1 MKIVVYNPDLDNDE
15 RTFLSRRLA
24 AGVTQL
30 HVKNSDRFQVGQRI
44 LVGEMSRERTEI
56 LEVASKTPTTI
67 TLDSASIFPHDAD
80 DPVTVLEY
88 DKVRIYRS
96 EAGISGPYN
105 LMVES
110 EQDIDVDNAAGIT
123 TYDDVNALDSY
134 YYKIAYYNS
143 VLDEE
148 SEYTSPIKSTGYDE
162 GSAGR
167 LILDIAEQVND
178 DEFLIWSIN
187 TYLAVMN
194 DISDDLITQAKRPYR
209 FLKRLALLDVELGGT
224 TAPYPADLWKIDY
237 VEANIANPVS
247 VEVIRPK
254 VVSAGD
260 MRFRQ
265 SQTPLPSDM
274 VYEVAFDD
282 ETSSLLFNPPART
295 MRLGAFRLHYYKF
308 FTRFKTMSDKV
319 ETPNALIYKWGLLR
333 DFYLAKADE
342 DSKYMAKSSM
352 YDQRYQA
359 EVMKLQRE
367 KQIMADA
374 PRQMG
379 PPIRRYRQ

>member
-1 MKIVVYNPDLDNDE
+1 MKVIAFNPDISQDE
-15 RTFLSRRLA
+15 RTFLSRRIA
-24 AGVTQL
+24 AGVTVL
-30 HVKNSDRFQVGQRI
+30 NVKNSDRMEVGERI
-44 LVGEMSRERTEI
+44 LVGEMSRERSEI
-56 LEVASKTPTTI
+56 VEVASKTQTTI
-67 TLDSASIFPHDAD
+67 TLTDATVFPHDAD
-80 DPVTVLEY
+80 DPVTLLQY
-88 DKVRIYRS
+88 DQIRFYRS
-96 EAGISGPYN
+96 TAGEPGPFS
-105 LMVES
+105 LLHTTDV
-110 EQDIDVDNAAGIT
+110 DVDNADGKT
-123 TYDDVNALDSY
+123 YYDDVNALDDY
-134 YYKIAYYNS
+134 WYQIAYYDS
-143 VLDEE
+143 VHAEE
-148 SEYTSPIKSTGYDE
+148 SERSASIQSTGYED

-178 DEFLIWSIN
+178 KEFLTWSIN

-209 FLKRLALLDVELGGT
+209 FLKRLALLDVDLGGT
-224 TAPYPADLWKIDY
+224 TAPYPANLWKIDY

-260 MRFRQ
+260 MRYRQ

-282 ETSSLLFNPPART
+282 ESNSLLFNPPART
-295 MRLGAFRLHYYKF
+295 MRIGAFRLHYYKF
-308 FTRFKTMSDKV
+308 FNRFKTMSDKV
-319 ETPNALIYKWGLLR
+319 ETPNALVYKWGLLR
-333 DFYLAKADE
+333 DYYLAKADE
-342 DSKYMAKSSM
+342 DSKYVAKSSM

-367 KQIMADA
+367 KQIVADA

-379 PPIRRYRQ
+379 PQIRRYRQ

>member
-105 LMVES
+105 LIVES
-110 EQDIDVDNAAGIT
+110 EQDIDVDNAGGIT

-178 DEFLIWSIN
+178 NEFLTWSIN

-224 TAPYPADLWKIDY
+224 TVPYPADLWKIDY

-282 ETSSLLFNPPART
+282 ETNSLLFNPPART

>member
-1 MKIVVYNPDLDNDE
+1 MKVIAFNPDISQDE
-15 RTFLSRRLA
+15 RTFLSRRIA
-24 AGVTQL
+24 AGATVL
-30 HVKNSDRFQVGQRI
+30 NVKNSDRMEVGGRI
-44 LVGEMSRERTEI
+44 LVGEMSRERSEI
-56 LEVASKTPTTI
+56 VEVASKTPTTI
-67 TLDSASIFPHDAD
+67 TLAGATVFPHDAD
-80 DPVTVLEY
+80 DPVTLLQY
-88 DKVRIYRS
+88 DQIRFYRS
-96 EAGISGPYN
+96 TAGEPGPFS
-105 LMVES
+105 LLHTTDV
-110 EQDIDVDNAAGIT
+110 DVDNADGKT
-123 TYDDVNALDSY
+123 YYDDVNALDDY
-134 YYKIAYYNS
+134 WYQIAYYDS
-143 VLDEE
+143 VHDEE
-148 SEYTSPIKSTGYDE
+148 SERSASIQSTGYED

-178 DEFLIWSIN
+178 KEFLTWSIN

-209 FLKRLALLDVELGGT
+209 FLKRLALLDVDLGGT
-224 TAPYPADLWKIDY
+224 TAPYPANLWKIDY

-260 MRFRQ
+260 MRYRQ

-282 ETSSLLFNPPART
+282 ESNSLLFNPPART
-295 MRLGAFRLHYYKF
+295 MRIGAFRLHYYKF
-308 FTRFKTMSDKV
+308 FNRFKTMSDKV
-319 ETPNALIYKWGLLR
+319 ETPNALVYKWGLLR
-333 DFYLAKADE
+333 DYYLAKADE
-342 DSKYMAKSSM
+342 DSKYVTKSSM

-367 KQIMADA
+367 KQIVADA

-379 PPIRRYRQ
+379 PQIRRYRQ

>member
-1 MKIVVYNPDLDNDE
+1 MKVIAFNPDISQDE

-24 AGVTQL
+24 AGATVL
-30 HVKNSDRFQVGQRI
+30 NVKNSDRMEVGERI
-44 LVGEMSRERTEI
+44 LVGEMSRERSEI
-56 LEVASKTPTTI
+56 VEVASKTPTTI
-67 TLDSASIFPHDAD
+67 TLAEATVFPHDAD
-80 DPVTVLEY
+80 DPVTLLQY
-88 DKVRIYRS
+88 DQIRFYRS
-96 EAGISGPYN
+96 TAGELGPFS
-105 LMVES
+105 LLHTTDV
-110 EQDIDVDNAAGIT
+110 DVDNADGKT
-123 TYDDVNALDSY
+123 YYDDVNALDDY
-134 YYKIAYYNS
+134 WYQIAYYDS
-143 VLDEE
+143 VHDEE
-148 SEYTSPIKSTGYDE
+148 SERSASIQSTGYED

-178 DEFLIWSIN
+178 KEFLTWSIN

-224 TAPYPADLWKIDY
+224 TAPYPDNLWKIDY

-282 ETSSLLFNPPART
+282 ETNSLLFNPPART

-308 FTRFKTMSDKV
+308 FNRFKTMSDKV
-319 ETPNALIYKWGLLR
+319 ETPNALVYKWGLLR
-333 DFYLAKADE
+333 DYYLAKADE
-342 DSKYMAKSSM
+342 DSKYVTKSSM

-367 KQIMADA
+367 KQIVADA

>member
-1 MKIVVYNPDLDNDE
+1 MKVIAFNPDISQDE

-24 AGVTQL
+24 AGATVL
-30 HVKNSDRFQVGQRI
+30 NVKNSDRMEVGERI
-44 LVGEMSRERTEI
+44 LVGEMSRERSEI
-56 LEVASKTPTTI
+56 VEVASKTQTTI
-67 TLDSASIFPHDAD
+67 TLAGATVFPHDAD
-80 DPVTVLEY
+80 DPVTLLQY
-88 DKVRIYRS
+88 DQIRFYRS
-96 EAGISGPYN
+96 TAGEPGPFS
-105 LMVES
+105 LLHTTDV
-110 EQDIDVDNAAGIT
+110 DVDNADGKT
-123 TYDDVNALDSY
+123 YYDDVNALDDY
-134 YYKIAYYNS
+134 WYQIAYYDS
-143 VLDEE
+143 VHDEE
-148 SEYTSPIKSTGYDE
+148 SERSASIQSTGYED

-178 DEFLIWSIN
+178 KEFLTWSIN

-209 FLKRLALLDVELGGT
+209 FLKRLALLDVDLGGT

-260 MRFRQ
+260 MRYRQ

-282 ETSSLLFNPPART
+282 ESNSLLFNPPART
-295 MRLGAFRLHYYKF
+295 MRIGAFRLHYYKF
-308 FTRFKTMSDKV
+308 FNRFKTMSDKV
-319 ETPNALIYKWGLLR
+319 ETPNALVYKWGLLR
-333 DFYLAKADE
+333 DYYLAKADE
-342 DSKYMAKSSM
+342 DSKYVAKSSM

-367 KQIMADA
+367 KQIVADA

-379 PPIRRYRQ
+379 PQIRRYRQ

>member
-1 MKIVVYNPDLDNDE
+1 MKVIAFNPDISQDE
-15 RTFLSRRLA
+15 RTFLSRRIA
-24 AGVTQL
+24 AGATVL
-30 HVKNSDRFQVGQRI
+30 NVKNSDRMEVGERI
-44 LVGEMSRERTEI
+44 LVGEMSRERSEI
-56 LEVASKTPTTI
+56 VEVASKTQTTI
-67 TLDSASIFPHDAD
+67 TLAGATVFPHDAD
-80 DPVTVLEY
+80 DPVTLLQY
-88 DKVRIYRS
+88 DQIRFYRS
-96 EAGISGPYN
+96 TAGEPGPFS
-105 LMVES
+105 LLHTTDV
-110 EQDIDVDNAAGIT
+110 DVDNADGKT
-123 TYDDVNALDSY
+123 YYDDVNALDDY
-134 YYKIAYYNS
+134 WYQIAYYDS
-143 VLDEE
+143 VHDEE
-148 SEYTSPIKSTGYDE
+148 SERSASIQSTGYED

-178 DEFLIWSIN
+178 KEFLTWSIN

-209 FLKRLALLDVELGGT
+209 FLKRLALLDVDLGGT
-224 TAPYPADLWKIDY
+224 TAPYPDNLWKIDY

-260 MRFRQ
+260 MRYRQ

-282 ETSSLLFNPPART
+282 ESNSLLFNPPART
-295 MRLGAFRLHYYKF
+295 MRIGAFRLHYYKF
-308 FTRFKTMSDKV
+308 FNRFKTMSDKV
-319 ETPNALIYKWGLLR
+319 ETPNALVYKWGLLR
-333 DFYLAKADE
+333 DYYLAKADE
-342 DSKYMAKSSM
+342 DSKYVAKSSM

-367 KQIMADA
+367 KQIVADA

-379 PPIRRYRQ
+379 PQIRRYRQ

>member
-1 MKIVVYNPDLDNDE
+1 MKVIAFNPDISQDE
-15 RTFLSRRLA
+15 RTFLSRRIA
-24 AGVTQL
+24 AGATVL
-30 HVKNSDRFQVGQRI
+30 NVKNSDRMAVGERI
-44 LVGEMSRERTEI
+44 LVGEMSRERSEI
-56 LEVASKTPTTI
+56 VEVASKTPTTI
-67 TLDSASIFPHDAD
+67 TLAGATVFPHDAD
-80 DPVTVLEY
+80 DPVTLLQY
-88 DKVRIYRS
+88 DQIRFYRS
-96 EAGISGPYN
+96 TAGEPGPFS
-105 LMVES
+105 LLHTTDV
-110 EQDIDVDNAAGIT
+110 DVDNADGKT
-123 TYDDVNALDSY
+123 YYDDVNALDDY
-134 YYKIAYYNS
+134 WYQIAYYDS
-143 VLDEE
+143 VHDEE
-148 SEYTSPIKSTGYDE
+148 SERSASIQSTGYED

-178 DEFLIWSIN
+178 KEFLTWSIN

-209 FLKRLALLDVELGGT
+209 FLKRLALLDVDLGGT
-224 TAPYPADLWKIDY
+224 TAPYPANLWKIDY

-260 MRFRQ
+260 MRYRQ

-282 ETSSLLFNPPART
+282 ESNSLLFNPPART
-295 MRLGAFRLHYYKF
+295 MRIGAFRLHYYKF
-308 FTRFKTMSDKV
+308 FNRFKTMSDKV
-319 ETPNALIYKWGLLR
+319 ETPNALVYKWGLLR
-333 DFYLAKADE
+333 DYYLAKADE
-342 DSKYMAKSSM
+342 DSKYVAKSSM

-367 KQIMADA
+367 KQIVADA

-379 PPIRRYRQ
+379 PQIRRYRQ

>member
-1 MKIVVYNPDLDNDE
+1 M
-15 RTFLSRRLA
+15 
-24 AGVTQL
+24 
-30 HVKNSDRFQVGQRI
+30 
-44 LVGEMSRERTEI
+44 
-56 LEVASKTPTTI
+56 ASKTPTTI
-67 TLDSASIFPHDAD
+67 TLTDATVFPHDAD
-80 DPVTVLEY
+80 DPVTLLQY
-88 DKVRIYRS
+88 DQIRFYRS
-96 EAGISGPYN
+96 TAGEPGPFS
-105 LMVES
+105 LLHTTDV
-110 EQDIDVDNAAGIT
+110 DVDNADGKT
-123 TYDDVNALDSY
+123 YYDDVNALDDY
-134 YYKIAYYNS
+134 WYQIAYYDS
-143 VLDEE
+143 VHDEE
-148 SEYTSPIKSTGYDE
+148 SERSASIQSTGYED

-178 DEFLIWSIN
+178 KEFLTWSIN

-209 FLKRLALLDVELGGT
+209 FLKRLALLDVDLGGT
-224 TAPYPADLWKIDY
+224 TAPYPANLWKIDY

-282 ETSSLLFNPPART
+282 ETNSLLFNPPART

>member
-1 MKIVVYNPDLDNDE
+1 MKVIAFNPDISQDE
-15 RTFLSRRLA
+15 RTFLSRRIA
-24 AGVTQL
+24 AGATVL
-30 HVKNSDRFQVGQRI
+30 NVKNSDRMEVGERI
-44 LVGEMSRERTEI
+44 LVGEMSRERSEI
-56 LEVASKTPTTI
+56 VEVASKTQTTI
-67 TLDSASIFPHDAD
+67 TLTDATVFPHDAD
-80 DPVTVLEY
+80 DPVTLLQY
-88 DKVRIYRS
+88 DQIRFYRS
-96 EAGISGPYN
+96 TAGEPGPFS
-105 LMVES
+105 LLHTTDV
-110 EQDIDVDNAAGIT
+110 DVDNADGKT
-123 TYDDVNALDSY
+123 YYDDVNALDDY
-134 YYKIAYYNS
+134 WYQIAYYDS
-143 VLDEE
+143 VHDEE
-148 SEYTSPIKSTGYDE
+148 SERSASIKSTGYED

-178 DEFLIWSIN
+178 KEFLTWSIN

-209 FLKRLALLDVELGGT
+209 FLKRLALLDVDLGGT
-224 TAPYPADLWKIDY
+224 TAPYPANLWKIDY

-260 MRFRQ
+260 MRYRQ

-282 ETSSLLFNPPART
+282 ESNSLLFNPPART
-295 MRLGAFRLHYYKF
+295 MRIGAFRLHYYKF
-308 FTRFKTMSDKV
+308 FNRFKTMSDKV
-319 ETPNALIYKWGLLR
+319 ETPNAIVYKWGLLR
-333 DFYLAKADE
+333 DYYLAKADE
-342 DSKYMAKSSM
+342 DSKYVAKSSM

-367 KQIMADA
+367 KQIVADA

-379 PPIRRYRQ
+379 PQIRRYRQ

>member
-1 MKIVVYNPDLDNDE
+1 MKVIAFNPDISQDE
-15 RTFLSRRLA
+15 RTFLSRRIA
-24 AGVTQL
+24 AGATVL
-30 HVKNSDRFQVGQRI
+30 NVKNSDRMEVGERI
-44 LVGEMSRERTEI
+44 LVGEMSRERSEI
-56 LEVASKTPTTI
+56 VEVASKTPTTI
-67 TLDSASIFPHDAD
+67 TLAEATVFPHDAD
-80 DPVTVLEY
+80 DPVTLLQY
-88 DKVRIYRS
+88 DQIRFYRS
-96 EAGISGPYN
+96 TAGEPGPFS
-105 LMVES
+105 LLHTTDV
-110 EQDIDVDNAAGIT
+110 DVDNADGKT
-123 TYDDVNALDSY
+123 YYDDVNALDDY
-134 YYKIAYYNS
+134 WYQIAYYDS
-143 VLDEE
+143 VHDEE
-148 SEYTSPIKSTGYDE
+148 SERSASIQSTGYED

-178 DEFLIWSIN
+178 KEFLTWSIN

-209 FLKRLALLDVELGGT
+209 FLKRLALLDVDLGGT
-224 TAPYPADLWKIDY
+224 TAPYPANLWKIDY

-260 MRFRQ
+260 MRYRQ

-282 ETSSLLFNPPART
+282 ESNSLLFNPPART
-295 MRLGAFRLHYYKF
+295 MRIGAFRLHYYKF
-308 FTRFKTMSDKV
+308 FNRFKTMSDKV
-319 ETPNALIYKWGLLR
+319 ETPNALVYKWGLLR
-333 DFYLAKADE
+333 DYYLAKADE
-342 DSKYMAKSSM
+342 DSKYVAKSSM

-367 KQIMADA
+367 KQIVADA

-379 PPIRRYRQ
+379 PQIRRYRQ

>member
-1 MKIVVYNPDLDNDE
+1 MKVIAFNPDISQDE
-15 RTFLSRRLA
+15 RTFLSRRIA
-24 AGVTQL
+24 AGVTVL
-30 HVKNSDRFQVGQRI
+30 NVKNSDRMEVGERI
-44 LVGEMSRERTEI
+44 LVGEMSRERSEI
-56 LEVASKTPTTI
+56 VTVASKTPTTI
-67 TLDSASIFPHDAD
+67 TLEDPTVFPHDAD
-80 DPVTVLEY
+80 DPVTLLQY
-88 DKVRIYRS
+88 DQIRFYRS
-96 EAGISGPYN
+96 TAGEFGPFN
-105 LMVES
+105 LLDTVDV
-110 EQDIDVDNAAGIT
+110 DIDNADGKT
-123 TYDDVNALDSY
+123 YYDDVNALDDY
-134 YYKIAYYNS
+134 WYQIAYYDS
-143 VLDEE
+143 VHDEE
-148 SEYTSPIKSTGYDE
+148 SERSASIQSTGYED

-178 DEFLIWSIN
+178 KEFLTWSIN

-247 VEVIRPK
+247 VETIRPK

-260 MRFRQ
+260 MRYRQ

-274 VYEVAFDD
+274 VYEIAFDD
-282 ETSSLLFNPPART
+282 ESNSLLFNPPART

-319 ETPNALIYKWGLLR
+319 ETPNALVYKWGLLR
-333 DFYLAKADE
+333 DYYLAKADE
-342 DSKYMAKSSM
+342 DSKYVAKSSL